1 MNPLEPLLSLV
12 PAPPLW
18 QIDWRAAEQWLTE
31 KTVTALSETRQ
42 DPRYHA
48 EGDVYTHTRLVV
60 QALCEMDRF
69 RELTERKRAE
79 LFFAALLHDVGKPQ
93 TTIISSDAITSPGHA
108 PTGARIARRRLYADH
123 GICGTTDLLNFR
135 ETVCNLINYHTFP
148 VHALNDENNER
159 MLRIAAQG
167 ELIPDFNLDLL
178 CILAEADIRGRH
190 SEHVTAHIESVE
202 LCRELARDTGCL
214 CSPYTFASVVTQHA
228 LLNGR
233 RLWRDQ
239 IMPDTSWGEVVMLA
253 GLPAAGKDTW
263 IARNLTGLPVISLD
277 ELREKYHVSPLDRQT
292 AIGRLAQEQARAF
305 LRRQEPFVWNA
316 TNISVTIRR
325 TLLRLFESYG
335 ARVRII
341 YLETSPENQQS
352 RNANRTHVVPQ
363 SAIDI
368 MIARLTPPARH
379 EATHVQWICN

>member
-1 MNPLEPLLSLV
+1 
-12 PAPPLW
+12 
-18 QIDWRAAEQWLTE
+18 
-31 KTVTALSETRQ
+31 
-42 DPRYHA
+42 
-48 EGDVYTHTRLVV
+48 
-60 QALCEMDRF
+60 
-69 RELTERKRAE
+69 
-79 LFFAALLHDVGKPQ
+79 
-93 TTIISSDAITSPGHA
+93 
-108 PTGARIARRRLYADH
+108 
-123 GICGTTDLLNFR
+123 
-135 ETVCNLINYHTFP
+135 
-148 VHALNDENNER
+148 
-159 MLRIAAQG
+159 
-167 ELIPDFNLDLL
+167 
-178 CILAEADIRGRH
+178 
-190 SEHVTAHIESVE
+190 
-202 LCRELARDTGCL
+202 
-214 CSPYTFASVVTQHA
+214 
-228 LLNGR
+228 
-233 RLWRDQ
+233 
-239 IMPDTSWGEVVMLA
+239 MLA

-305 LRRQEPFVWNA
+305 LRRQEPFLWNA

-363 SAIDI
+363 SALDK